1 MAKCIDYSTIVAC
14 KLGSDEAMRTII
26 KHYEPMIMDAA
37 KIIRKLPNATTEV
50 YIDEEIKA
58 HIESELMMK
67 ILLKYDPTVIP
78 RKKRPKVKGMSN
90 TYDLTG

>member
-37 KIIRKLPNATTEV
+37 KIIRKF
-50 YIDEEIKA
+50 
-58 HIESELMMK
+58 
-67 ILLKYDPTVIP
+67 
-78 RKKRPKVKGMSN
+78 PKVNSFLRYKRSHLGV
-90 TYDLTG
+90 LLL